1 LARPVERAEVLED
14 PPEVQIARAA
24 RRRRMLDRAVV
35 DGLED
40 RGLEAVRILLVLGG
54 APGEPGNIPGLYD
67 LRGNYI
73 SRADAE
79 LWVERETR
87 TAKRRQSWCFYAL
100 LFLTSV
106 AAIASVVA
114 AVKAGVVHR

>member
-1 LARPVERAEVLED
+1 LS
-14 PPEVQIARAA
+14 A
-24 RRRRMLDRAVV
+24 RRFWRTHRRSRSHAP
-35 DGLED
+35 
-40 RGLEAVRILLVLGG
+40 
-54 APGEPGNIPGLYD
+54 PGEPGNIPGLYD